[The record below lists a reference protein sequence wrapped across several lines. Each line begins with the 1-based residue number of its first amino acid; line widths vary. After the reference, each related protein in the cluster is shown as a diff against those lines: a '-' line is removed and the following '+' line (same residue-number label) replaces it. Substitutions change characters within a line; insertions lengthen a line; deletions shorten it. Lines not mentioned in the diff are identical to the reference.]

1 MSIRINSILITLLQ
15 VAKSNEV
22 LLTGLNPFREYIDGK
37 PSETIAGYKYTVVC
51 PANKFESFSVK
62 IFQATPTIT
71 NEQIEAAGGSIK
83 VTFKGFEGKFYRD
96 SRSGEYL
103 FTAKATEVEVLK

>member
-1 MSIRINSILITLLQ
+1 MIKASNFIFSQLQ

-22 LLTGLNPFREYIDGK
+22 LVTDVKPYKDYVDGK
-37 PSETIAGYKYTVVC
+37 PSENIAGFKYTAVC
-51 PANKFESFSVK
+51 PANKFESITVK
-62 IFQATPTIT
+62 VAQAVPTIT
-71 NEQIEAAGGSIK
+71 TEMLEAAGGSIK
-83 VTFKGFEGKFYRD
+83 ATFKGFEGKFYRD

>member
-1 MSIRINSILITLLQ
+1 MKISNIIFTLPQIAKSTEVLIT
-15 VAKSNEV
+15 EV
-22 LLTGLNPFREYIDGK
+22 KPYKDYVDGK
-37 PSETIAGYKYTVVC
+37 PSENIAGFKYTAVC
-51 PANKFESFSVK
+51 PSNKFESFTVK
-62 IFQATPTIT
+62 VAQAVPTVT
-71 NEQIEAAGGSIK
+71 TEMLEVAGGSIK

>member
-1 MSIRINSILITLLQ
+1 MIKASNFIFSQLQ

-22 LLTGLNPFREYIDGK
+22 LVTDVKPYKDYVDGK
-37 PSETIAGYKYTVVC
+37 PSENIAGVKYTALC
-51 PANKFESFSVK
+51 PANKFESITVK
-62 IFQATPTIT
+62 VAQAVPTIT
-71 NEQIEAAGGSIK
+71 TEMLEAAGGSIK
-83 VTFKGFEGKFYRD
+83 ATFKGFEGKFYRD